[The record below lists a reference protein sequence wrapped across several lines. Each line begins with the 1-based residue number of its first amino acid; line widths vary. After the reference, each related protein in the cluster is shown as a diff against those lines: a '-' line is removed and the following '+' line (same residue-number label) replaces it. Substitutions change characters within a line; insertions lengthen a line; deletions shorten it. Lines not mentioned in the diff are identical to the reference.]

1 MSRRAVGSD
10 VPTVVLSGHQ
20 EKSGI
25 LELLRLF
32 YGSSADTE
40 NGLPGGQDSIPFICS
55 SISPSADGGT
65 QIETSCGADVR
76 KRLLPH
82 GLDGVRPH
90 PLVRREI
97 KRQLYD
103 LLSSLTGRKFPY
115 GSLTGIRPT
124 RLAAEALRRALQP
137 PDVRL
142 YLEQEYGVSPEKSAL
157 LTETAAHEQRILTE
171 IDPQAALIYLNVP
184 FCPTRCSYCSF
195 TCAVSGR
202 RPLDLDGYVEAM
214 IREARSLAS
223 HLKQPIDAL
232 YMGGGTPTT
241 LSAGQLECLL
251 TGVLPALP
259 IRPAT
264 ELTVEA
270 GRPDTIDPEK
280 LRVIRK
286 AGVSRICVNPQTL
299 HDRTLVRIGR
309 QHTVEDTR
317 RAFEQARDAGFAVI
331 NSDLI
336 AGLPGESPTDFL
348 QSVQTLIAWGPE
360 NITIHTLAFK
370 RKSEL
375 TRSIGPDNQPDD
387 ADAWSWALDQAHEA
401 LAQAGYA
408 PYYLY
413 RQKDM
418 VGGLEN
424 TGYARPGTECR
435 YNVGMMSDERMV
447 VCIGAGAMSK
457 YLDAAGWLRR
467 YPSPRDLQTYLQTS
481 SASIDDKIRTLFGPV

>member
-1 MSRRAVGSD
+1 M
-10 VPTVVLSGHQ
+10 PTIVLSGHQ
-20 EKSGI
+20 EKSGL

-32 YGSSADTE
+32 YGDCADTE
-40 NGLPGGQDSIPFICS
+40 TGLIGGPDLVPLICS
-55 SISPSADGGT
+55 SISPQADGGT
-65 QIETSCGADVR
+65 QIETSCGTDIRTRV
-76 KRLLPH
+76 LPQ
-82 GLDGVRPH
+82 GMDGDRPH

-97 KRQLYD
+97 KRQMYE
-103 LLSSLTGRKFPY
+103 LLSVLTGKRFPY

-124 RLAAEALRRALQP
+124 RLAAEALRRSLQP
-137 PDVRL
+137 QEVRR
-142 YLEQEYGVSPEKSAL
+142 YLEQEFGVAPVKSAL
-157 LTETAAHEQRILTE
+157 LVDTAAHEQRILAE
-171 IDPQAALIYLNVP
+171 IDPQAALVYLNVP

-195 TCAVSGR
+195 TCAVSGK
-202 RPLDLDGYVEAM
+202 RPLDLDGYVSAM
-214 IREARSLAS
+214 IQEAQTMAP

-241 LSAGQLECLL
+241 LSAGQLERLL
-251 TGVLPALP
+251 TGVLPAFP

-280 LRVIRK
+280 LQVIRE

-299 HDRTLVRIGR
+299 HDRTLTRIGR
-309 QHTVEDTR
+309 RHTVDDTR
-317 RAFEQARDAGFAVI
+317 RAFEQAREAGFAVI

-348 QSVQTLIAWGPE
+348 QSVRTLIAWGPE

-375 TRSIGPDNQPDD
+375 TRSVRPEDQPDSED
-387 ADAWSWALDQAHEA
+387 AQAWSLALDRAHEA
-401 LAQAGYA
+401 LAQAGYD

-424 TGYARPGTECR
+424 TGYAQPGTECR

-447 VCIGAGAMSK
+447 VGIGAGAMSK
-457 YLDAAGWLRR
+457 YLDASGWLRR
-467 YPSPRDLQTYLQTS
+467 CPAPRDLKTYLQTS
-481 SASIDDKIRTLFGPV
+481 SAGIEDKIRMLFGPV

>member
-1 MSRRAVGSD
+1 M
-10 VPTVVLSGHQ
+10 PTIVLSGHQ
-20 EKSGI
+20 EKSGL

-32 YGSSADTE
+32 YGDCADTGT
-40 NGLPGGQDSIPFICS
+40 GLIGGSDQIPLIS
-55 SISPSADGGT
+55 SIISPVADGGT
-65 QIETSCGADVR
+65 RVETSCGTDIRIRV
-76 KRLLPH
+76 LSND
-82 GLDGVRPH
+82 LDGARPH

-97 KRQLYD
+97 KRQMYE
-103 LLSSLTGRKFPY
+103 LLSGLTGKRFPY

-124 RLAAEALRRALQP
+124 RLAAEALRRSLQP
-137 PDVRL
+137 PEVRR
-142 YLEQEYGVSPEKSAL
+142 YLEQEFGVSPEKSDL
-157 LTETAAHEQRILTE
+157 LTQTAAHEQRILAE
-171 IDPQAALIYLNVP
+171 IDPRAALIYLNVP

-195 TCAVSGR
+195 TCSVSGK
-202 RPLDLDGYVEAM
+202 RPLDLDAYVTAM
-214 IREARSLAS
+214 IREAQALAP

-241 LSAGQLECLL
+241 LSAEQLDRLL
-251 TGVLPALP
+251 TGVLPFLP
-259 IRPAT
+259 IRSAT

-280 LRVIRK
+280 LMVIRK

-299 HDRTLVRIGR
+299 HNRTLMRIGR
-309 QHTVEDTR
+309 QHTVDDTW
-317 RAFEQARDAGFAVI
+317 RAFEQARDAGFSVI

-336 AGLPGESPTDFL
+336 AGLPGESPSDFL
-348 QSVQTLIAWGPE
+348 QSVRTLIDWGSE

-375 TRSIGPDNQPDD
+375 TRSVLPEDQPDSED
-387 ADAWSWALDQAHEA
+387 APAWSLALDRAHEA
-401 LAQAGYA
+401 LEQAGYD

-447 VCIGAGAMSK
+447 VGIGAGAMSK

-467 YPSPRDLQTYLQTS
+467 YPAPRDLQTYLKTS
-481 SASIDDKIRTLFGPV
+481 AAGLDDKIRTLFGSA